1 MIASGSSA
9 GTVGSLLTM
18 LALMSLGRWEA
29 LSRQPYPELPFGTMT
44 ATPARAAS
52 QPLHS
57 QVNFAGS
64 SLWILFPR
72 DKKEKELGVCYRGHE
87 DTDPGRLLSVLGG
100 CGHRPTVD

>member
-18 LALMSLGRWEA
+18 LALMLLGRWEA

-57 QVNFAGS
+57 QVNVAGS

-72 DKKEKELGVCYRGHE
+72 DKKEKELGVC
-87 DTDPGRLLSVLGG
+87 
-100 CGHRPTVD
+100 